1 MAWGLL
7 ACSSLFFQ
15 PTSGIEISAMSID
28 EMMAMMNE
36 VEGMGTVVE
45 TKYSKINEDPG
56 DSLQRECV

>member
-1 MAWGLL
+1 
-7 ACSSLFFQ
+7 
-15 PTSGIEISAMSID
+15 MSID